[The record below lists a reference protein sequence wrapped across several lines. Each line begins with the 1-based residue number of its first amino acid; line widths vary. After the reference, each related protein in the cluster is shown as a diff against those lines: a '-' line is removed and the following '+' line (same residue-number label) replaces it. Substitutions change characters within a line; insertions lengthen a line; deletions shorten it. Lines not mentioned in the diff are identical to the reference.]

1 MKLQKLWDIEK
12 VETGASLIGT
22 KKRAGWLLPGEKK
35 TRGLGGVVRTTQKSL
50 N

>member
-35 TRGLGGVVRTTQKSL
+35 TRGLGGVSELLKKI
-50 N
+50 